1 MKSFP
6 RFLWLVV
13 LSLLAEGRLC
23 AQTPPSLEND
33 IRNIFSA
40 QAATAWP
47 PPSPAL
53 STPRTGNQFKSGTPL
68 GGWQTARV
76 TRRGVDL
83 LNPGFEQPALA
94 DGSSAAA
101 PAGSSWT
108 MDSNAGLT
116 TPTAGFAP
124 AAVQGR
130 QAAYLQS
137 TGSVT
142 QTVRLVAGTYSLRF
156 SAMARKDW
164 LANGLKLQ
172 LGSTLVAE
180 WPNTAFSLTEWR
192 EFAVANATVT
202 TPGLYTIAFSG
213 VGGTGS
219 RATVIDAIQMELQ
232 PVQPNSGLLQQAT
245 ATGFTLPNTAVLTGL
260 ATDGQFVYVKHSAS
274 AIWVYKYNGSAF
286 VRMATGTVANL
297 PADANELTWARG

>member
-1 MKSFP
+1 M
-6 RFLWLVV
+6 
-13 LSLLAEGRLC
+13 
-23 AQTPPSLEND
+23 
-33 IRNIFSA
+33 
-40 QAATAWP
+40 
-47 PPSPAL
+47 
-53 STPRTGNQFKSGTPL
+53 

-94 DGSSAAA
+94 VGSSAAA
-101 PAGSSWT
+101 PTGSSWT

-116 TPTAGFAP
+116 TQTAGFAP

-180 WPNTAFSLTEWR
+180 WPNTAFSLSICS
-192 EFAVANATVT
+192 FVL
-202 TPGLYTIAFSG
+202 PS
-213 VGGTGS
+213 S
-219 RATVIDAIQMELQ
+219 R
-232 PVQPNSGLLQQAT
+232 
-245 ATGFTLPNTAVLTGL
+245 
-260 ATDGQFVYVKHSAS
+260 
-274 AIWVYKYNGSAF
+274 
-286 VRMATGTVANL
+286 
-297 PADANELTWARG
+297 